1 MMKFFQSS
9 KRRVK
14 VLFALLIIGAGG
26 LSIAA
31 SSGDQYF
38 QISKNLDIF
47 ATLFKELNVYY
58 VDETEPGELMKNG
71 IDAMLNSLDPY
82 TVYYPESKIED
93 FKFMTTGQYGGIGAL
108 IRTVED
114 HVIIAEPYKGF
125 PAYKADL
132 RAGDKILEVDG
143 KSAKGKSSSEISKVL
158 KGQPD
163 SELTLKVKRPG
174 VEEPFDVKLTRMEV
188 KIEDVPH
195 YGVVGSNTG
204 YIKLS
209 SFTETAS
216 KNVKAAF
223 KELKD
228 EKEIESLIL
237 DLRGNGGGLLREAVN
252 IVNIFV
258 EKGQEV
264 VYTKGKV
271 SDWDRSHRTINN
283 PMDLNIPLVV
293 LIDDNSAS
301 ASEIVAGT
309 LQDLDRAVVV
319 GQRSFGKGL
328 VQQTKSLSYNSKL
341 KLTVAKYYTPSGR
354 CIQKLDY
361 AKKDD
366 EGNATEIP
374 DSLIT
379 EYKTRNGRPV
389 FDGDGIRPD
398 IHVEMEK
405 GSPILGSLLSNNLIF
420 DYATHFRNDVDS
432 IPQPEAFQFTANYY
446 QEFKTWLEDKE
457 YDYTT
462 RTEKLLEKLEEA
474 TKKERYHEHLNDEFE
489 NFKAEIQHNKQE
501 DLMTFK
507 DQIAEVVGNEVVS
520 RYYYQQGRIQYN
532 LQFDRELDSA
542 LVTLNNPE
550 RYQEILAVPTAQKQ

>member
-1 MMKFFQSS
+1 MKFFKSS

-14 VLFALLIIGAGG
+14 TLTALAIIAVSTF
-26 LSIAA
+26 SIAA

-71 IDAMLNSLDPY
+71 IDAMLKSLDPY
-82 TVYYPESKIED
+82 TVYYPESQIED

-125 PAYKADL
+125 PAYNAGL

-143 KSAKGKSSSEISKVL
+143 KSAKDKNSSDISKVL
-158 KGQPD
+158 KGQPS
-163 SELTLKVKRPG
+163 SELTLKIERPG
-174 VEEPFDVKLTRMEV
+174 VTEPFDVTLTRMEV
-188 KIEDVPH
+188 KINDVP
-195 YGVVGSNTG
+195 YFGVVGTETG
-204 YIKLS
+204 YIKLT

-216 KNVKAAF
+216 KEVKEAF
-223 KELKD
+223 TQLKT
-228 EKEIESLIL
+228 ENNISSLVL

-252 IVNIFV
+252 IVNLFV
-258 EKGQEV
+258 DKGQEV
-264 VYTKGKV
+264 VYTKGKI
-271 SDWDRSHRTINN
+271 SDWDRSHRTVNS
-283 PMDLNIPLVV
+283 PVDLTIPLVV

-309 LQDLDRAVVV
+309 LQDLDRAVIV

-341 KLTVAKYYTPSGR
+341 KITVAKYYTPSGR

-361 AKKDD
+361 ANKD
-366 EGNATEIP
+366 ENGKAVEIP

-379 EYKTRNGRPV
+379 EYKTKNGRPV
-389 FDGDGIRPD
+389 YDGDGIRPD
-398 IHVEMEK
+398 IEIELEK
-405 GSPILGSLLSNNLIF
+405 GSPILGSLLANNLIF
-420 DYATHFRNDVDS
+420 EYATHFRNTHDTILDAGS
-432 IPQPEAFQFTANYY
+432 FRFDGAYYSEFQN
-446 QEFKTWLEDKE
+446 WLKDKD

-474 TKKERYHEHLNDEFE
+474 TKKERYYEHLDDEFN
-489 NFKAEIQHNKQE
+489 NFKSEIAHNKQE
-501 DLMTFK
+501 DLITFK
-507 DQIAEVVGNEVVS
+507 DQISEVMGNEVVS
-520 RYYYQQGRIQYN
+520 RYFYQKGRIAYN
-532 LQFDRELDSA
+532 LQYDRELDSA
-542 LVTLNNPE
+542 LSVLNNPV
-550 RYQEILAVPTAQKQ
+550 RYNEILTVPTAKK

>member
-1 MMKFFQSS
+1 MKFFKSS

-14 VLFALLIIGAGG
+14 TLTALAIIAVSTLG
-26 LSIAA
+26 IAA

-71 IDAMLNSLDPY
+71 IDAMLKSLDPY
-82 TVYYPESKIED
+82 TVYYPESQIED

-125 PAYKADL
+125 PAYNAGL

-143 KSAKGKSSSEISKVL
+143 KSAKDKNSSDISKVL
-158 KGQPD
+158 KGQPS
-163 SELTLKVKRPG
+163 SELTLKIERPG
-174 VEEPFDVKLTRMEV
+174 VTEPFDVTLTRMEV
-188 KIEDVPH
+188 KINDVP
-195 YGVVGSNTG
+195 YFGVVGSETG
-204 YIKLS
+204 YIKLT

-216 KNVKAAF
+216 KEVKDAF
-223 KELKD
+223 TQLKT
-228 EKEIESLIL
+228 ENNISSLVL

-252 IVNIFV
+252 IVNLFV
-258 EKGQEV
+258 DKGQEV
-264 VYTKGKV
+264 VYTKGKI
-271 SDWDRSHRTINN
+271 SDWDRSHRTVNS
-283 PMDLNIPLVV
+283 PVDLNIPLVV

-309 LQDLDRAVVV
+309 LQDLDRAVIV

-341 KLTVAKYYTPSGR
+341 KITVAKYYTPSGR

-361 AKKDD
+361 ANKD
-366 EGNATEIP
+366 ENGNAVEIP

-379 EYKTRNGRPV
+379 EYKTKNGRPV
-389 FDGDGIRPD
+389 YDGDGIRPD
-398 IHVEMEK
+398 IEIELEK
-405 GSPILGSLLSNNLIF
+405 GSPILGSLLANNLIF
-420 DYATHFRNDVDS
+420 EYATHFRNTHDTIVDAGS
-432 IPQPEAFQFTANYY
+432 FQFQDAYY
-446 QEFKTWLEDKE
+446 NDFQNWLKDKE

-474 TKKERYHEHLNDEFE
+474 TKKERYYEHLDDEFK
-489 NFKAEIQHNKQE
+489 NFKSEIAHNKQE
-501 DLMTFK
+501 DLITFS
-507 DQIAEVVGNEVVS
+507 DQISEVVGNEVVS
-520 RYYYQQGRIQYN
+520 RYFYQKGRIAYN
-532 LQFDRELDSA
+532 LQYDRELDSA
-542 LVTLNNPE
+542 LSVLNNPV
-550 RYQEILAVPTAQKQ
+550 RYNEILTVPTAKK

>member
-1 MMKFFQSS
+1 MKFFKSS

-14 VLFALLIIGAGG
+14 TLTALAIIAVSTF
-26 LSIAA
+26 SIAA

-71 IDAMLNSLDPY
+71 IDAMLKSLDPY
-82 TVYYPESKIED
+82 TVYYPESQIED

-125 PAYKADL
+125 PAYNAGL

-143 KSAKGKSSSEISKVL
+143 KSAKDKNSSDISKVL
-158 KGQPD
+158 KGQPS
-163 SELTLKVKRPG
+163 SELTLKIERPG
-174 VEEPFDVKLTRMEV
+174 VTEPFDVTLTRMEV
-188 KIEDVPH
+188 KINDVP
-195 YGVVGSNTG
+195 YFGVVGTETG
-204 YIKLS
+204 YIKLT

-216 KNVKAAF
+216 KEVKEAF
-223 KELKD
+223 TQLKT
-228 EKEIESLIL
+228 ENNISSLVL

-252 IVNIFV
+252 IVNLFV
-258 EKGQEV
+258 DKGQEV
-264 VYTKGKV
+264 VYTKGKI
-271 SDWDRSHRTINN
+271 SDWDRSHRTVNS
-283 PMDLNIPLVV
+283 PVDLTIPLVV

-309 LQDLDRAVVV
+309 LQDLDRAVIV

-341 KLTVAKYYTPSGR
+341 KITVAKYYTPSGR

-361 AKKDD
+361 ANKD
-366 EGNATEIP
+366 ENGKAVEIP

-379 EYKTRNGRPV
+379 EYKTKNGRPV
-389 FDGDGIRPD
+389 YDGDGIRPD
-398 IHVEMEK
+398 IEIELEK
-405 GSPILGSLLSNNLIF
+405 GSPILGSLLANNLIF
-420 DYATHFRNDVDS
+420 EYATHFRNTHDTIVDAGS
-432 IPQPEAFQFTANYY
+432 FRFDGAYYSEFQN
-446 QEFKTWLEDKE
+446 WLKDKD

-474 TKKERYHEHLNDEFE
+474 TKKERYYEHLDDEFN
-489 NFKAEIQHNKQE
+489 NFKSEIAHNKQE
-501 DLMTFK
+501 DLITFK
-507 DQIAEVVGNEVVS
+507 DQISEVMGNEVVS
-520 RYYYQQGRIQYN
+520 RYFYQKGRIAYN
-532 LQFDRELDSA
+532 LQYDRELDSA
-542 LVTLNNPE
+542 LSVLNNPV
-550 RYQEILAVPTAQKQ
+550 RYNEILTVPTAKK

>member
-1 MMKFFQSS
+1 MKFFKSS

-14 VLFALLIIGAGG
+14 TLTALAIIAVSTLG
-26 LSIAA
+26 IAA

-71 IDAMLNSLDPY
+71 IDAMLKSLDPY
-82 TVYYPESKIED
+82 TVYYPESQIED

-125 PAYKADL
+125 PAYNAGL

-143 KSAKGKSSSEISKVL
+143 KSAKDKNSSDISKVL
-158 KGQPD
+158 KGQPS
-163 SELTLKVKRPG
+163 SELTLKIERPG
-174 VEEPFDVKLTRMEV
+174 VTEPFDVTLTRMEV
-188 KIEDVPH
+188 KINDVP
-195 YGVVGSNTG
+195 YFGVVGSETG
-204 YIKLS
+204 YIKLT

-216 KNVKAAF
+216 KEVKDAF
-223 KELKD
+223 TQLKT
-228 EKEIESLIL
+228 ENNISSLVL

-252 IVNIFV
+252 IVNLFV
-258 EKGQEV
+258 DKGQEV
-264 VYTKGKV
+264 VYTKGKI
-271 SDWDRSHRTINN
+271 SDWDRSHRTVNS
-283 PMDLNIPLVV
+283 PVDLNIPLVV

-309 LQDLDRAVVV
+309 LQDLDRAVIV

-341 KLTVAKYYTPSGR
+341 KITVAKYYTPSGR

-361 AKKDD
+361 ANKD
-366 EGNATEIP
+366 ENGNAVEIP

-379 EYKTRNGRPV
+379 EYKTKNGRPV
-389 FDGDGIRPD
+389 YDGDGIRPD
-398 IHVEMEK
+398 IEIELEK
-405 GSPILGSLLSNNLIF
+405 GSPILGSLLANNLIF
-420 DYATHFRNDVDS
+420 EYATHFRNTHDTIVDAGS
-432 IPQPEAFQFTANYY
+432 FQFQDAYY
-446 QEFKTWLEDKE
+446 NDFQNWLKDKE

-474 TKKERYHEHLNDEFE
+474 TKKERYYEHLDDEFN
-489 NFKAEIQHNKQE
+489 NFKSEIAHNKQE
-501 DLMTFK
+501 DLITFS
-507 DQIAEVVGNEVVS
+507 DQISEVVGNEVVS
-520 RYYYQQGRIQYN
+520 RYFYQKGRIAYN
-532 LQFDRELDSA
+532 LQYDRELDSA
-542 LVTLNNPE
+542 LSVLNNPV
-550 RYQEILAVPTAQKQ
+550 RYNEILTVPTAKK

>member
-1 MMKFFQSS
+1 MKFFRSS
-9 KRRVK
+9 KRRVRI
-14 VLFALLIIGAGG
+14 LLALLIIGVGG
-26 LSIAA
+26 LSLAA

-71 IDAMLNSLDPY
+71 IDAMLKSLDPY
-82 TVYYPESKIED
+82 TVYYPESQIED

-108 IRTVED
+108 IRTVD
-114 HVIIAEPYKGF
+114 DYVIIAEPYKGF
-125 PAYKADL
+125 PAYKAGL

-143 KSAKGKSSSEISKVL
+143 KSAKGKNSSEISKVL
-158 KGQPD
+158 KGQPN
-163 SELTLKVKRPG
+163 SELELKIERPG
-174 VEEPFDVKLTRMEV
+174 VQEPFDVNLTRMEV
-188 KIEDVPH
+188 KIEDVPY

-204 YIKLS
+204 YIKLT

-216 KNVKAAF
+216 KEVKEAF

-228 EKEIESLIL
+228 NENIESLVL

-283 PMDLNIPLVV
+283 PVDLEIPLVV
-293 LIDDNSAS
+293 LIDENSAS

-309 LQDLDRAVVV
+309 LQDLDRAVIV

-361 AKKDD
+361 ANKDE

-379 EYKTRNGRPV
+379 EYKTENGRPV

-398 IHVEMEK
+398 IEVELEK
-405 GSPILGSLLSNNLIF
+405 GSPVLGSLLSNNLIF
-420 DYATHFRNDVDS
+420 DYATHFRNTMDS
-432 IPQPEAFQFTANYY
+432 IPDPQGFQFSDNYY
-446 QEFKTWLEDKE
+446 GEFTTWLQDKE

-462 RTEKLLEKLEEA
+462 RTEQLLEKLEKA
-474 TKKERYHEHLNDEFE
+474 TKKERYYEHLNDEFE
-489 NFKAEIQHNKQE
+489 NFKAEIAHNKQE

-507 DQIAEVVGNEVVS
+507 DQISEVVGNEVVS
-520 RYYYQQGRIQYN
+520 RFYYQKGRIQYN
-532 LQFDRELDSA
+532 LQFDNELDTA
-542 LVTLNNPE
+542 LSVFTDAN
-550 RYQEILAVPTAQKQ
+550 RYNGILSVPTTKQ